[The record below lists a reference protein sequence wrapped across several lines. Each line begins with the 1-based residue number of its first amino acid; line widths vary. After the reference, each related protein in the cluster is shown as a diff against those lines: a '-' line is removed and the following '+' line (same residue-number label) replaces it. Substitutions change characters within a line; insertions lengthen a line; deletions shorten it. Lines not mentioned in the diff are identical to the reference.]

1 MKNLQENLATLTI
14 IDQATWQHPRENHRH
29 VRGSQQIYDVG
40 MAQFVLK
47 VEKLSHIMGTA
58 PIMISARLR
67 SPSPIMAPVDTHFFH
82 LWTMPK
88 TPVPSSYN
96 SFDPSNLNFQRMTTK
111 TGYEASLCRY
121 LRVTDWEYR
130 EWLDRFEKSEILK
143 LCSKNTF
150 RELLSKILFRVS

>member
-1 MKNLQENLATLTI
+1 VGQKYQTFRWLRTSLPHRDIRKN
-14 IDQATWQHPRENHRH
+14 PRSMCAR
-29 VRGSQQIYDVG
+29 VPQT

-47 VEKLSHIMGTA
+47 IEKLSHIMGTA